1 MKNGILPIVLGV
13 TAMTFVLLW
22 PPCASADDI
31 NKPVLKILEIFEDG
45 LRKNEFDEEKIRH
58 GFADIIKEIR
68 IQIEKDEADINK

>member
-1 MKNGILPIVLGV
+1 MKTTVLPVVLGV
-13 TAMTFVLLW
+13 VAMTVVLLW

-45 LRKNEFDEEKIRH
+45 LRENKFDEEKIRH

-68 IQIEKDEADINK
+68 IQIEKDGADINK

>member
-22 PPCASADDI
+22 PPCASADDT
-31 NKPVLKILEIFEDG
+31 NKPLIKILELFEDG
-45 LRKNEFDEEKIRH
+45 LRENKFDEEKIRH